1 MTKSVRYSFIVV
13 LAVLDLLLISCLFS
27 PIYYSS
33 TNLIHATHKLFI
45 EKSVANQ
52 QAVQDELQKIAKIE
66 AAIRCALIAVIIVN
80 SFLLFKIWKKSPTQ
94 SP

>member
-1 MTKSVRYSFIVV
+1 VV

-27 PIYYSS
+27 PIYSS
-33 TNLIHATHKLFI
+33 TNLVHATHKLFI